1 MFGIVGFHIFCFLF
15 FLLQNTIKIGI
26 NFLYHITTLTYS
38 CILLQTTNNDYLN
51 LHYEWKDQ
59 TLMVNNSTNINKANN
74 DLSVTVYMLNLILI
88 LAKIFFSI
96 KITID

>member
-1 MFGIVGFHIFCFLF
+1 MFGIIDFHIFRFLF

-26 NFLYHITTLTYS
+26 NFLYHITILTYS
-38 CILLQTTNNDYLN
+38 CILLQTANNDYLN
-51 LHYEWKDQ
+51 LHYECKDQ

-74 DLSVTVYMLNLILI
+74 DLSVTVCMLNLILI